1 MPVQNSVKIAGV
13 TVLYHPDES
22 FRKNIDSYID
32 DIDIL
37 FVIDN
42 TESPLPQV
50 QEQLPKNKSIYI
62 PYHENLGIAK
72 ALNDAA
78 LLAMQQ
84 GCSFLLTMDQDS
96 RATPG
101 MIPHMLACLQHE
113 DINRIGLI
121 SPYHLMSHLKEKD
134 PAPRT
139 CTEVLT
145 VMTSGNLL
153 NLSAFRA
160 VGGFTEMLFIDAVD
174 FDYCLRLNQNGFRVL
189 LDSDA
194 RLIHHLGNVTTHNFF
209 GRRVYASHHS
219 AVRRYYITRNY
230 LYMIRTFKSQ
240 FPAFCRSLLITVLLT
255 PVVIIL
261 YEEDKFRKLQM
272 ILAGAFDYIRKRF
285 GRFR

>member
-1 MPVQNSVKIAGV
+1 MPVQRTVKIAGV

-22 FRKNIDSYID
+22 FRANIDSYID

-42 TESPLPQV
+42 TESPLPEIR
-50 QEQLPKNKSIYI
+50 EQLPKSKSIYL
-62 PYHENLGIAK
+62 PYHDNLGIAK

-78 LLAMQQ
+78 LLAMQH

-101 MIPHMLACLQHE
+101 MIPHMLGCLQRE
-113 DINRIGLI
+113 NMDRVGLI
-121 SPYHLMSHLKEKD
+121 SPYHVMSHLKDKYP
-134 PAPRT
+134 PAQT

-153 NLSAFRA
+153 NLSAFQE
-160 VGGFTEMLFIDAVD
+160 VGGFTEKLFIDAVD
-174 FDYCLRLNQNGFRVL
+174 FDYCLRLHQKGLRVL

-194 RLIHHLGNVTTHNFF
+194 RLVHRLGNVTTHNFF

-230 LYMIRTFKSQ
+230 LYMIRTFKTAY
-240 FPAFCRSLLITVLLT
+240 PAFCRSLLITVLLT
-255 PVVIIL
+255 PVVVIL
-261 YEEDKFRKLQM
+261 YEEDKLRKLKM
-272 ILAGAFDYIRKRF
+272 IVTGACDHVRKKF